1 MKFRNLTTD
10 GDWTFGAG
18 RQNYAVS
25 DKSISLNIETTIKTF
40 LTECFF
46 NQDVGVA
53 WFDIIDSKNKDVTV
67 LAIKSA
73 ISACY
78 GVIAVKELEY
88 TYNELRELEIKY
100 TISTIYDS
108 TLQGVV
114 TI

>member
-1 MKFRNLTTD
+1 MIFRNLTIE

-25 DKSISLNIETTIKTF
+25 DRSISLNIETTIKTF
-40 LTECFF
+40 LSECFF
-46 NQDVGVA
+46 NPEIGVP
-53 WFDIIDSKNKDVTV
+53 WFDIIDSKNKDITI

-73 ISACY
+73 IAACY
-78 GVIAVKELEY
+78 GVIKVTELEY

-100 TISTIYDS
+100 TISTIYES
-108 TLQGVV
+108 NLEGIV

>member
-1 MKFRNLTTD
+1 MRFRNLTID

-25 DKSISLNIETTIKTF
+25 DKSISLNIETTVKTF

-46 NQDVGVA
+46 DQEIGVA
-53 WFDIIDSKNKDVTV
+53 WFDIIDQKNKDITI

-73 ISACY
+73 IAACY
-78 GVIAVKELEY
+78 GVIQVQELEY
-88 TYNELRELEIKY
+88 TYNELRELVIKY

-108 TLQGVV
+108 RLEGVV

>member
-1 MKFRNLTTD
+1 MIFRNLTTES
-10 GDWTFGAG
+10 DWTFGAG
-18 RQNYAVS
+18 RQNYATT
-25 DKSISLNIETTIKTF
+25 DRSISLNIETTIKTF

-46 NQDVGVA
+46 DTEIGVP
-53 WFDIIDSKNKDVTV
+53 WFDIIDSKNKDITI

-73 ISACY
+73 IAACY
-78 GVIAVKELEY
+78 GVIKVQELEY

-108 TLQGVV
+108 ILEGVV